1 MAETLRLAL
10 FAMLMAG
17 GLIFE
22 ISAVFGANRFRFS
35 LNRMHPAG
43 MGDTLGLLLMSL
55 AMIVYTGFDWIA
67 LKILAAVAVYWITSP
82 VCTHLVGKL
91 VRETEEEQLKT
102 EAKEWKS

>member
-22 ISAVFGANRFRFS
+22 ISA
-35 LNRMHPAG
+35 G
-43 MGDTLGLLLMSL
+43 MGDTLGLLLMAL